1 MIETTL
7 RATKWKTCT
16 SNYLNFKIEKAEN
29 KAKKWEKRCFVIQ
42 YFIPCLSTIWIRR
55 CFCERTKIHC
65 GRCIASRSLVYLCNS
80 KAKQRK
86 WNGFYSKYRE
96 KIKLMANW
104 PNKAVNWKSHVFI
117 HIVYSIQQNFLEAS
131 HLLLLLLTVFFSMQC
146 NAMQCRWSA
155 SSSDEMNGKI
165 HTVQSIFLFFVFSLI
180 GICHLP

>member
-1 MIETTL
+1 MV
-7 RATKWKTCT
+7 
-16 SNYLNFKIEKAEN
+16 
-29 KAKKWEKRCFVIQ
+29 KKDASSYNILFLVCRQSESGDAFMGAQK
-42 YFIPCLSTIWIRR
+42 S
-55 CFCERTKIHC
+55 
-65 GRCIASRSLVYLCNS
+65 IADDVSQSMVYLCNS

-180 GICHLP
+180 GICHLPWIYSHWIIQ